1 MFTNSQEAS
10 VAGVKGVR
18 CSSVLLKK
26 VGGGALISD
35 DRSSKLRTEDLPLVY
50 DLDRAIQVTGE

>member
-26 VGGGALISD
+26 VGGG
-35 DRSSKLRTEDLPLVY
+35 
-50 DLDRAIQVTGE
+50 G